1 MRLQPLGWRADYV
14 IFGVYAPFVGP
25 DLKRTRP
32 LPDAPSTIARK
43 TLTVCWI
50 YPLSEIAMIAR
61 IWRGITL
68 VERADDYLAYLHETG
83 LKDYA
88 KTPGNRGVSVLRRNQ
103 GEHCEIVL
111 ISLWD
116 SMDAVRAFAGE
127 NPDKSVYYPEDDQ
140 YLLQMEPLVRH
151 YDVAEQIASE
161 AAPAA
166 DIKSA
171 AKKRK

>member
-1 MRLQPLGWRADYV
+1 L
-14 IFGVYAPFVGP
+14 
-25 DLKRTRP
+25 
-32 LPDAPSTIARK
+32 
-43 TLTVCWI
+43 
-50 YPLSEIAMIAR
+50 EIAMIAR
-61 IWRGITL
+61 VWRGITL

-88 KTPGNRGVSVLRRNQ
+88 KTAGNRGVSVLRRNQ
-103 GEHCEIVL
+103 GEHCEFVL

-140 YLLQMEPLVRH
+140 FLLQMEPLVRH
-151 YDVAEQIASE
+151 YEVAEQIASE
-161 AAPAA
+161 APPAA
-166 DIKSA
+166 DIKPA